1 MRGSLTIYLIIIV
14 ILILIFGF
22 FLFYPQFLSKVMEDQ
37 FNLLVI
43 EEEGE
48 NFLQEEKTNSWLI
61 GLQEN
66 FNYRCQQS
74 IKEIQ
79 ADQAWQTTKN
89 FFWRLLSR
97 LKEKIL

>member
-1 MRGSLTIYLIIIV
+1 MRGSLTVCLIIIIV
-14 ILILIFGF
+14 ILVFGF
-22 FLFYPQFLSKVMEDQ
+22 FLFFYPQLLSKV
-37 FNLLVI
+37 

-66 FNYRCQQS
+66 FNLRCQQS

-89 FFWRLLSR
+89 FFWQLLNR
-97 LKEKIL
+97 LKEKAL